1 MIRKLWFKIQL
12 YRREIFLGLFL
23 IPALIPMVVFQLYPA
38 LKAVWFS
45 MTNIAI
51 MGPHAVDWSFIGLK
65 NFGYLPRDPY
75 FPHSAKLT
83 GYYCAA
89 SLVLRFILGFI
100 AALFV
105 TSSRSKWRIG
115 LTLLFLIPY
124 IIPGSIKPVLYLSL
138 MDVHSGLYNRVLRA
152 LHLPPQ
158 SWTYERLTESLISL
172 NVWAGYAFAMIILIS
187 ALLSIPKEYYEIA
200 DIYGASRWTKFFRI
214 TLPLIK
220 FPIILCLIMI
230 FKEDIDD
237 FTYAYVLGGGGG
249 GDQPINFKTDIL
261 AVYAYYK
268 AFQYGELGI
277 GCAIGLIVGIIV
289 FILTLAQLRMG
300 GV

>member
-1 MIRKLWFKIQL
+1 
-12 YRREIFLGLFL
+12 L

-38 LKAVWFS
+38 LNAVWFS

-51 MGPHAVDWSFIGLK
+51 KGPHAVDWSFIGLE
-65 NFGYLPRDPY
+65 NFEYLPRDPY
-75 FPHSAKLT
+75 FFHSVKLT

-89 SLVLRFILGFI
+89 SLVLRFILGFT

-105 TSSRSKWRIG
+105 TSSRSKRRTG
-115 LTLLFLIPY
+115 LLTFLFLIPH
-124 IIPGSIKPVLYLSL
+124 IIPGTIKPLLYLSL
-138 MDVHSGLYNRVLRA
+138 IDVNFGLYNRVLRV

-187 ALLSIPKEYYEIA
+187 ALSSIPREYYEIA

-220 FPIILCLIMI
+220 FPIMLCLIMI

-237 FTYAYVLGGGGG
+237 FTYPYILGGARAE
-249 GDQPINFKTDIL
+249 NFKTDL
-261 AVYAYYK
+261 LSVHAYFK
-268 AFQYGELGI
+268 AFKYGELGI
-277 GCAIGLIVGIIV
+277 GCAIGLIIGIVV
-289 FILTLAQLRMG
+289 FILTLLQLWIG